1 VVNLVLVV
9 THEGFQ
15 KLCTPTLKH
24 WSFTNSTTNL
34 IFFLIAYR
42 AANKSVNI
50 SMRLY
55 IIKTLCLQSN
65 SQSHRLFD
73 GRTNISVLVWRTISK
88 NILGLRISKKKFIN
102 QSKMFKL
109 LLYIYKRVKFK
120 RCF

>member
-1 VVNLVLVV
+1 MYPYIKALEFYEQYN
-9 THEGFQ
+9 E
-15 KLCTPTLKH
+15 PD
-24 WSFTNSTTNL
+24 
-34 IFFLIAYR
+34 FFLIAYR

-65 SQSHRLFD
+65 SQSHGLFD